1 MPRCASSLFNQVFFA
16 DASSVSVRIE
26 LIQVARLGAKLLG
39 DSADLVREF
48 YRRQWTAAGAG
59 RDRSACPDLYY
70 TVFTL
75 NGCEALQA
83 GFPDAQLETWLRTFG
98 EGEGLD
104 LVHLTSLA
112 RCWASLGRKRMP
124 AGLAKALLTR
134 LELFRKSDGGY
145 DTSATKPH
153 GTAYGSFLALGA
165 YQDLGKFPPRP
176 LSIVQSLKRLETPDH
191 AWNNAPGLPV
201 GSTNPT
207 AGAVTLLRHLH
218 LPLNPAVGDWL
229 LARLHPQGGF
239 TAVPGAPIPDLL
251 STATALHALA
261 SLDRRLAAAQ
271 RERCLDFV
279 DSLWSAEGG
288 FHGHWA
294 DDHLDAEYT
303 FYGLLALGHLS
314 VS

>member
-1 MPRCASSLFNQVFFA
+1 M
-16 DASSVSVRIE
+16 
-26 LIQVARLGAKLLG
+26 ARLGAQMLG
-39 DSADLVREF
+39 ESADLVRDF
-48 YRRQWTAAGAG
+48 YRRQWTVAGGG
-59 RDRSACPDLYY
+59 RDRSDRPDLYY

-75 NGCEALQA
+75 NGCEALGMPA
-83 GFPDAQLETWLRTFG
+83 PEAQLETWLRTFG
-98 EGEGLD
+98 EGGELD
-104 LVHLTSLA
+104 LVHLTALA
-112 RCWASLGRKRMP
+112 RCWASLGKPRIPK
-124 AGLAKALLTR
+124 GLPKALLTR
-134 LELFRKSDGGY
+134 LETFRKPDGGY
-145 DTSATKPH
+145 DNSLAKPH

-191 AWNNAPGLPV
+191 AWNNAPGLPI

-229 LARLHPQGGF
+229 LARLHSQGGF
-239 TAVPGAPIPDLL
+239 TAVPGAPMPDLL

-261 SLDRRLAAAQ
+261 SLDRRLTTEQ
-271 RERCLDFV
+271 RERCLDYV
-279 DSLWSAEGG
+279 DTLWSAEGG

-314 VS
+314 VA

>member
-1 MPRCASSLFNQVFFA
+1 M
-16 DASSVSVRIE
+16 SVRIE
-26 LIQVARLGAKLLG
+26 LLQVARLGAKELG
-39 DSADLVREF
+39 EAADLVRDF
-48 YRRQWTAAGAG
+48 YRRQWTDVGAG
-59 RDRSACPDLYY
+59 RDRSDRSDLYY

-75 NGCEALQA
+75 NGCEALEVE
-83 GFPDAQLETWLRTFG
+83 FPEAKLEAWLQTFG
-98 EGEGLD
+98 VGEGLD

-112 RCWASLGRKRMP
+112 RCWASLGKKRMP
-124 AGLAKALLTR
+124 DGLAKALLAR
-134 LELFRKSDGGY
+134 LEAFRKPDGGY
-145 DTSATKPH
+145 DSSASKQH

-176 LSIVQSLKRLETPDH
+176 LSIVQSLKLLETPDH

-239 TAVPGAPIPDLL
+239 TAVPGAPMPDLL

-261 SLDRRLAAAQ
+261 SLDRRLTTAQ

-279 DSLWSAEGG
+279 DSLWSAAGG

-314 VS
+314 VQ